1 MRTKVLILVAAII
14 LGLIAAVSAA
24 RYIDGARERVE
35 AQAEPVDVLIAQ
47 QDLPSGMSGE
57 ELISQELLKLEAIPR
72 RYVSD
77 DAISSA
83 VAIEG
88 KILTVPLA
96 RGEQVTGSRFSLP
109 SAAGLSF
116 AVPEDYVAI
125 SLPNSADRGVAGL
138 VRPGDSVIVYA
149 TFEPTGELA
158 DAVTKLVLRKARV
171 LAVGATTTALSS
183 STSVDE
189 EDEGESSGSLA
200 GQTSG
205 GSSAGEVPG
214 TVTLALSPADAEKL
228 VFAQEEGKIWLALLG
243 SGTTEVPATPGQRYP
258 GVIE

>member
-24 RYIDGARERVE
+24 RYIDSARGRVE
-35 AQAEPVDVLIAQ
+35 AQEQPVDVLIAQ

-57 ELISQELLKLEAIPR
+57 ELIGQELLKLQAVPR

-77 DAISSA
+77 GAISSA

-96 RGEQVTGSRFSLP
+96 KGEQVTGSRFSLP

-116 AVPEDYVAI
+116 AVPSDYVAVAM
-125 SLPNSADRGVAGL
+125 PNSADRGVAGL
-138 VRPGDSVIVYA
+138 VRPGDHVVVYA

-158 DAVTKLVLRKARV
+158 EAVTRLILRKARV
-171 LAVGATTTALSS
+171 LAVGSTTTALSS
-183 STSVDE
+183 SSTDE
-189 EDEGESSGSLA
+189 EEDAAPTGTLT

-214 TVTLALSPADAEKL
+214 TLTLALSPADAEKL
-228 VFAQEEGKIWLALLG
+228 VFAQEEGKIWFALLG
-243 SGTTEVPATPGQRYP
+243 SGTTEVPATPGQRFP
-258 GVIE
+258 GIIE